1 MRPRRIGTCGRQCG
15 PRTARRGGG
24 RGDLSCARHRP
35 PRAAEHRSRQRRPCH
50 SRRWH
55 GVCFRFVESTT
66 SLPGALVSRTAEPA
80 PNANP
85 GSDRVGPSRTRVAR
99 GVAPLRA
106 ALDAAGSVMSR
117 LRRHF
122 APLAADS
129 ISPLNLPPVRMGLL
143 TKLNVL
149 TVGLIFLTAI
159 AITGLYVWKEWRLS
173 QTELRAEGSTLVA
186 MLAEATEHG
195 LATNDR
201 TNLVAILDSLAV
213 EGDVAYVRV
222 LDANRRTLIE
232 RTFADSL
239 QDVAVPELPRAV
251 PIAATAMTME
261 RVIGGRRYLELVAPV
276 LGRISP
282 PVPPAEDGSGSG
294 MAPKAAAAG
303 PIGYVRLG
311 MTFERENA
319 DFRRTILGAMSIVAL
334 LVVLAIGATLLLP
347 RRLVAPMRRLM
358 RAARAVGS
366 GKLDVYVPASSADE
380 LGLLT
385 HTFNHMTQRLAESQA
400 EVATYQRTLEDKVAQ
415 RTKELEIATAHAY
428 KLAQHDILT
437 GLPNRS
443 LLNQRLKQI
452 LAQSQRD
459 GSNVAC
465 LFLDFDHFKR
475 INDTLGHDSGDQLL
489 QAVAQRL
496 TSAVRESD
504 TVARLGGD
512 EFVLILPG
520 LDPAHA
526 TFETMTVLARVRESF
541 LAPFRLSDQMPTLT
555 CSIGVSMYPLDA
567 SDPVTL
573 IKQADTAMYAAKEA
587 GRNAY
592 RFYTADMNARVQLRL
607 QLETD
612 MRRGLMDDEFFL
624 VYQPQIEMQTGRAV
638 GVEAL
643 LRWRDPDRG
652 VIAPSEFI
660 PVAEESGMIQALGAR
675 VLRDA
680 CRQVVAWHRRGMML
694 RLSVNLSVPQ
704 LQHES
709 WLGVVDEALSSSGL
723 PAHYLDL
730 EITESVIITH
740 PEKAVATLIKLKQRG
755 LSITVDDFGTGY
767 SSLSY
772 LARLPIQ
779 SVKVDQRFVHGI
791 DLNRN
796 DEAIT
801 QAIIALSH
809 SLGLRVIAE
818 GVETA
823 AQFDFL
829 KRHGCEEAQGFLI
842 ARPMEEPELRN
853 WWRMQEE
860 EHRIVGRQ
868 SDMWLPEG

>member
-1 MRPRRIGTCGRQCG
+1 M
-15 PRTARRGGG
+15 
-24 RGDLSCARHRP
+24 
-35 PRAAEHRSRQRRPCH
+35 
-50 SRRWH
+50 
-55 GVCFRFVESTT
+55 
-66 SLPGALVSRTAEPA
+66 
-80 PNANP
+80 N
-85 GSDRVGPSRTRVAR
+85 
-99 GVAPLRA
+99 
-106 ALDAAGSVMSR
+106 R

-122 APLAADS
+122 APLTADT
-129 ISPLNLPPVRMGLL
+129 ISPLNLPPVQMGLL
-143 TKLNVL
+143 TKLNLL

-159 AITGLYVWKEWRLS
+159 AITGLYMWKESRGGEA
-173 QTELRAEGSTLVA
+173 ELRARGSTVAA
-186 MLAEATEHG
+186 MLAEAAERG
-195 LATNDR
+195 VATGDR
-201 TNLVAILDSLAV
+201 ANLGAILDSLAV
-213 EGDVAYVRV
+213 ERDVAYARV
-222 LDANRRTLIE
+222 LDANRQTVVG
-232 RTFADSL
+232 RTFGDPPGDTA
-239 QDVAVPELPRAV
+239 APELPRTV
-251 PIAATAMTME
+251 PATTGNGTTISEAW
-261 RVIGGRRYLELVAPV
+261 IGGHRYLEFTSPV
-276 LGRISP
+276 RARTTADT
-282 PVPPAEDGSGSG
+282 PATASS
-294 MAPKAAAAG
+294 
-303 PIGYVRLG
+303 PIGYLQLG
-311 MTFERENA
+311 MTTERQTAE
-319 DFRRTILGAMSIVAL
+319 FRRTIMGALSIVAL
-334 LVVLAIGATLLLP
+334 LVVVAIGATLLLT

-452 LAQSQRD
+452 IAQAQRD

-643 LRWRDPDRG
+643 LRWRDPNRG

-660 PVAEESGMIQALGAR
+660 PIAEESGMIQALGAR
-675 VLRDA
+675 VLRDS
-680 CRQVVAWHRRGMML
+680 CRQVIAWHRQGLML
-694 RLSVNLSVPQ
+694 RLSVNLSVQQ
-704 LQHES
+704 LQHDS
-709 WLGVVDEALSSSGL
+709 WLSIVDEALASSGL

-755 LSITVDDFGTGY
+755 VSITVDDFGTGY

-779 SVKVDQRFVHGI
+779 AVKVDQRFVHG
-791 DLNRN
+791 LEQNRN

-823 AQFDFL
+823 GQFEFL

-842 ARPMEEPELRN
+842 SRPLEEPELRN

-860 EHRIVGRQ
+860 ENRIVGRQ
-868 SDMWLPEG
+868 TDMWQAEG

>member
-1 MRPRRIGTCGRQCG
+1 MP
-15 PRTARRGGG
+15 
-24 RGDLSCARHRP
+24 
-35 PRAAEHRSRQRRPCH
+35 
-50 SRRWH
+50 
-55 GVCFRFVESTT
+55 STIT
-66 SLPGALVSRTAEPA
+66 
-80 PNANP
+80 
-85 GSDRVGPSRTRVAR
+85 
-99 GVAPLRA
+99 
-106 ALDAAGSVMSR
+106 R

-122 APLAADS
+122 APLTADT
-129 ISPLNLPPVRMGLL
+129 ISPLNLPPVQMGLL
-143 TKLNVL
+143 TKLNLL
-149 TVGLIFLTAI
+149 TVGLIFLTAT
-159 AITGLYVWKEWRLS
+159 AITGLYMWKEWRGGEA
-173 QTELRAEGSTLVA
+173 ELRAQGSTLAA
-186 MLAEATEHG
+186 MLAQAAEHG
-195 LATNDR
+195 LATGDR
-201 TNLVAILDSLAV
+201 GNLKAIVDSLAV
-213 EGDVAYVRV
+213 EGDVAYARV
-222 LDANRRTLIE
+222 IDVKGQTVVA
-232 RTFADSL
+232 RTFVDSL
-239 QDVAVPELPRAV
+239 PDTAIPEPPRMAPATSENV
-251 PIAATAMTME
+251 ISAADP
-261 RVIGGRRYLELVAPV
+261 VIGGRRYLDLVHPV
-276 LGRISP
+276 R
-282 PVPPAEDGSGSG
+282 ATM
-294 MAPKAAAAG
+294 MAPTNG
-303 PIGYVRLG
+303 PIGYLQLG
-311 MTFERENA
+311 MTTERQNA
-319 DFRRTILGAMSIVAL
+319 EFRRTLLGALSIVAL
-334 LVVLAIGATLLLP
+334 LVVLAIGTTLLLT

-452 LAQSQRD
+452 IAQAQRD

-643 LRWRDPDRG
+643 LRWRDPNRG

-660 PVAEESGMIQALGAR
+660 PIAEESGMIQALGAR
-675 VLRDA
+675 VLRDS
-680 CRQVVAWHRRGMML
+680 CRQVIAWHRQGLML
-694 RLSVNLSVPQ
+694 RLSVNLSVQQ
-704 LQHES
+704 LQHDS
-709 WLGVVDEALSSSGL
+709 WLSIVDEALASSGL

-755 LSITVDDFGTGY
+755 VSITVDDFGTGY

-779 SVKVDQRFVHGI
+779 AVKVDQRFVHG
-791 DLNRN
+791 LEQNRN
-796 DEAIT
+796 DDAIT

-823 AQFDFL
+823 GQFEFL

-842 ARPMEEPELRN
+842 SRPLEEPELRN

-860 EHRIVGRQ
+860 ENRIVGRQ
-868 SDMWLPEG
+868 TDMWQAEG